1 MNLEEKVKVMV
12 AALEDIKARDIL
24 VLDTAPLTSLFE
36 RVIIASSE
44 SARQTRA
51 LARSVHDKAAEL
63 GLHIIGME
71 GEEGAEW
78 ILVDLGDIVVHVMQ
92 PAAREYYNLEELWG
106 AGGMSSKQG
115 PHEMG
120 MRTTANATRRRRN
133 DV

>member
-1 MNLEEKVKVMV
+1 MNLEEKVKAMV
-12 AALEDIKARDIL
+12 IALEDIKARDIA

-36 RVIIASSE
+36 RVIIASSD
-44 SARQTRA
+44 SARQTRS

-92 PAAREYYNLEELWG
+92 PAARQYYNLEELWG
-106 AGGMSSKQG
+106 AGASG
-115 PHEMG
+115 
-120 MRTTANATRRRRN
+120 RRKPAG
-133 DV
+133 